1 VPVIVID
8 NLAREI
14 PALPGQSLL
23 VSLLHE
29 GQPIHTRCGGRARC
43 GCCRVRIEPGGKG
56 VSPRRPEEEAL
67 LGAER
72 SAAGWRLACQ
82 TYLLRDVTLSLPS
95 AAELEAKCSSTR
107 SGTTPK
113 GSSREKEILEASGIL

>member
-1 VPVIVID
+1 
-8 NLAREI
+8 
-14 PALPGQSLL
+14 
-23 VSLLHE
+23 
-29 GQPIHTRCGGRARC
+29 
-43 GCCRVRIEPGGKG
+43 VRIEPGGKG